1 MLEKIEQETH
11 YLIGTKQALSDLEN
25 KDHAR
30 LLVISD
36 SHNRYVTFKNIVLQY
51 GKEAHAAFFYL
62 RSFFYLSFLCLR
74 CTLCH

>member
-25 KDHAR
+25 KNHAR

-36 SHNRYVTFKNIVLQY
+36 YHNRYVTFKNIVLQY
-51 GKEAHAAFFYL
+51 GKECDALVF
-62 RSFFYLSFLCLR
+62 
-74 CTLCH
+74 